1 MTPQSILWRRL
12 DHPGHEYACLSLHE
26 ATWRLTGTAVF
37 AYQQQP
43 CRLDYQVACDAQWHT
58 LSARVTGRV
67 GETCI
72 DIRLSV
78 DAAQRWW
85 MNGTQCPDVAGCI
98 DLDLNFSPSTN
109 LLPMRRLNLAIG
121 QGATVHAAW
130 LRFPD
135 FTLAPLAQS
144 YHRLDT
150 GTYRYE
156 SAGGTFV
163 TDLQVNAAGFVT
175 RYPHGWHVEAASP
188 EVGE

>member
-1 MTPQSILWRRL
+1 
-12 DHPGHEYACLSLHE
+12 
-26 ATWRLTGTAVF
+26 
-37 AYQQQP
+37 
-43 CRLDYQVACDAQWHT
+43 
-58 LSARVTGRV
+58 
-67 GETCI
+67 
-72 DIRLSV
+72 
-78 DAAQRWW
+78 
-85 MNGTQCPDVAGCI
+85 
-98 DLDLNFSPSTN
+98 
-109 LLPMRRLNLAIG
+109 
-121 QGATVHAAW
+121 VHAAW

-135 FTLAPLAQS
+135 FTLAPLAQF